1 MLFKKYLLISDCYKV
16 FNSKVIR
23 KSVAQS
29 AHVLI
34 MRYSWPGSLRRVSP
48 STLLMTVSLSN
59 GLPNHLEFV
68 FCYLK
73 LFITETLIFLPHVAR
88 IKSDKGLVAAQIL
101 QICRHHPCQLR
112 YSV

>member
-1 MLFKKYLLISDCYKV
+1 MIDSFEFWPLVIEIYPSTLLRV
-16 FNSKVIR
+16 
-23 KSVAQS
+23 
-29 AHVLI
+29 
-34 MRYSWPGSLRRVSP
+34 VSP
-48 STLLMTVSLSN
+48 LTLLMTVSLSN

-101 QICRHHPCQLR
+101 QICRNHPCQLR